1 MKLEKIITDSV
12 DQPGDDHF
20 SSSAITPLKANAF
33 EKTDAEK
40 NTVDSKTF

>member
-33 EKTDAEK
+33 EKLTQK
-40 NTVDSKTF
+40 KYS